1 MSTCLPPR
9 ERREETLLSCLFPRG
24 AVSLMLVIRR
34 ALVILPAALLALAFA
49 ACGNGNDDQFPKSSD
64 PARNIPSEERGTVN
78 VVVAGSAFYAGATN
92 NFVFGITD
100 RNDEPQGGATAR
112 ATFYDLRDPN
122 NPKPVF
128 QADAV
133 QSAPG
138 VGPVTQHTHPGGE
151 VHKHGGADDNRVG
164 YYVKVKFDH
173 GGPWGI
179 AVEATLKDGT
189 KGVSSVGFLVD
200 EKPAIPAPGQAAPK
214 SDNLTKKDVA
224 NIAEIDSGTPPN
236 DMHDVKIKDA
246 IAAGRPMVIVF
257 STPAFCTSR
266 FCGPVNEEV
275 EALQA
280 KYRDRVDFVHIEIW
294 RSFDRKELNPTA
306 REWLIRPDGGL
317 SEPFVYIV
325 GKNGVIYDRYEGPVA
340 ANILEP
346 SVQAVADGGVWR

>member
-1 MSTCLPPR
+1 VAVAFLPVSACRAIVCLVM
-9 ERREETLLSCLFPRG
+9 RRSLL
-24 AVSLMLVIRR
+24 LVPF
-34 ALVILPAALLALAFA
+34 ALLTLALA
-49 ACGNGNDDQFPKSSD
+49 ACGGDDDAGSTKSDPTAFPASSD
-64 PARNIPSEERGTVN
+64 PARNIPADQRDKVN
-78 VVVAGSAFYAGATN
+78 IVVAGSAFYAGAVN

-100 RNDEPQGGATAR
+100 KNDEPQGGATAR
-112 ATFYDLRDPN
+112 VTFYDLKDGN

-138 VGPVTQHTHPGGE
+138 VGPTTEHIHTGGE
-151 VHKHGGADDNRVG
+151 VHTHGGADDNRVG
-164 YYVKVKFDH
+164 YYVRVKFDH
-173 GGPWGI
+173 GGPWGV

-189 KGVSSVGFLVD
+189 KGVSSVGFLVED
-200 EKPAIPAPGQAAPK
+200 KPGIPAPGQPAPK
-214 SDNLTKKDVA
+214 SDNLTKTDVA
-224 NIAEIDSGTPPN
+224 NISEIDSGTPPN
-236 DMHDVKIKDA
+236 DMHDVKIKNA
-246 IAAGRPMVIVF
+246 IAAGRPLVIVF

-294 RSFDRKELNPTA
+294 RNFDRKELNPTA

-325 GKNGVIYDRYEGPVA
+325 GKNGVIYDRFEGPMA
-340 ANILEP
+340 GNILEP
-346 SVQAVADGGVWR
+346 AVKAVAEGQVWK